1 MTSSLNSARTWVA
14 VFAAAVLFSAGVS
27 AHHGWTG
34 YQDAQFELT
43 GTLETDVNL
52 GGPHATARIKAAD
65 GQVWDVVMAP
75 GTRTQQ
81 TGLKEGVIP
90 LGAKVT
96 ASGHRHRDAKKFEIK
111 TEKLTWNGKVFKVYP
126 DRES

>member
-1 MTSSLNSARTWVA
+1 MRSSVLRARTWMA
-14 VFAAAVLFSAGVS
+14 ALAAAVLFTAGVS
-27 AHHGWTG
+27 AHHGWAG
-34 YQDAQFELT
+34 YQNEQFELT

-65 GQVWDVVMAP
+65 GKVWDVVLAP
-75 GTRTQQ
+75 GTRTQR

-111 TEKLTWNGKVFKVYP
+111 TEKLTWNGKVFNVYP

>member
-1 MTSSLNSARTWVA
+1 MTSSLQSARMWISV
-14 VFAAAVLFSAGVS
+14 VAAAVLFTAGVS
-27 AHHGWTG
+27 AHHGWAG
-34 YQDAQFELT
+34 YQNEQFELT

-52 GGPHATARIKAAD
+52 GGAHATARVKAAD

-75 GTRTQQ
+75 GTRTQR

-90 LGAKVT
+90 VGAKVT

-111 TEKLTWNGKVFKVYP
+111 TEKLTWNGKVFNVYP

>member
-1 MTSSLNSARTWVA
+1 MTSSLLRARTWVA
-14 VFAAAVLFSAGVS
+14 ALAAAVLFTAGVS
-27 AHHGWTG
+27 AHHGWGG
-34 YQDAQFELT
+34 YQDTQFELT
-43 GTLETDVNL
+43 GTLDTDINL

-65 GQVWDVVMAP
+65 GQVWDLTLAP
-75 GTRTQQ
+75 GTRTQR

-96 ASGHRHRDAKKFEIK
+96 ASGHRHRDPKKFEIK
-111 TEKLTWNGKVFKVYP
+111 TEKLTWNGKVFDVYP

>member
-1 MTSSLNSARTWVA
+1 MTSSLLRARTWMA
-14 VFAAAVLFSAGVS
+14 ALAAAVLFTAGVS
-27 AHHGWTG
+27 AHHGWAG

-43 GTLETDVNL
+43 GALETDINL

-65 GQVWDVVMAP
+65 GQVWDLTLAP
-75 GTRTQQ
+75 GARTQR

-96 ASGHRHRDAKKFEIK
+96 ASGHRHRDPKKFEIK
-111 TEKLTWNGKVFKVYP
+111 TEKVTWNGKVFNVYP
-126 DRES
+126 DRDS

>member
-1 MTSSLNSARTWVA
+1 MTSAVHSAKTWLTV
-14 VFAAAVLFSAGVS
+14 AAAIVLFTAGTS
-27 AHHGWTG
+27 AHHGWSG

-52 GGPHATARIKAAD
+52 GGAHATARVKDAE
-65 GQVWDVVMAP
+65 GKVWDVVLAP
-75 GTRTQQ
+75 GTRTQA
-81 TGLKEGVIP
+81 TGLKGGVIP

-96 ASGHRHRDAKKFEIK
+96 ATGHRHRDPKKFEIK
-111 TEKLTWNGKVFKVYP
+111 TEKLTWNGKVFNVYP

>member
-1 MTSSLNSARTWVA
+1 MTSSLQSARTWIA
-14 VFAAAVLFSAGVS
+14 VVGVAVLFTAAVS
-27 AHHGWTG
+27 AHHGWSG
-34 YQDAQFELT
+34 YQNEQFELT

-52 GGPHATARIKAAD
+52 GGPHATARVKATD

-75 GTRTQQ
+75 GTRTQR
-81 TGLKEGVIP
+81 TGLKEGIIP

-96 ASGHRHRDAKKFEIK
+96 ASGHRHRDPKKFEIK
-111 TEKLTWNGKVFKVYP
+111 TEKVTWNGKVFNVYP